1 MWAKYMFAGRN
12 MNNTLFKWRAAKR
25 SLQTELINEECD
37 NYLIEHE
44 DISLNNDHEINFEN
58 FSADEA
64 EENEE
69 NNLADEL
76 TEKQNIWNFENNSVL
91 TFNYLDGATLFVLRH
106 KKNDAH
112 DSIFRNSKLFPGSN
126 HSVED
131 LSLSIQLLRTTCR
144 FGDTEQGLI
153 LGLIAAFLPEN
164 NPIVQE
170 LGRTVSRTQYRF
182 NELIYKGS
190 SAMLPMPTYK
200 ILICQAGCIAFC
212 GLNKDL
218 TACSVCALPRF
229 FIIIF

>member
-106 KKNDAH
+106 KKNDALK
-112 DSIFRNSKLFPGSN
+112 IVMILFIGEQP
-126 HSVED
+126 
-131 LSLSIQLLRTTCR
+131 LLGGVSQQKTLVIN
-144 FGDTEQGLI
+144 DI
-153 LGLIAAFLPEN
+153 LKIN
-164 NPIVQE
+164 
-170 LGRTVSRTQYRF
+170 Y
-182 NELIYKGS
+182 IY
-190 SAMLPMPTYK
+190 
-200 ILICQAGCIAFC
+200 
-212 GLNKDL
+212 L
-218 TACSVCALPRF
+218 TS
-229 FIIIF
+229 